1 MDFMDFF
8 DTLLTERTTYSNDD
22 DNDNDFDDDDDDKYN
37 Y

>member
-8 DTLLTERTTYSNDD
+8 DTLLIEHTTYNNDD
-22 DNDNDFDDDDDDKYN
+22 DNDNDVDNDEDDKYN

>member
-8 DTLLTERTTYSNDD
+8 DTLLIERTTYSNDD
-22 DNDNDFDDDDDDKYN
+22 DTDNDVDNDEDDKYN

>member
-8 DTLLTERTTYSNDD
+8 DTLLIERTSYNNNNNNDV
-22 DNDNDFDDDDDDKYN
+22 DNDEDDKYN